1 MNHEISQLT
10 CPRQFK
16 FSKRYFWFGNE
27 AVSHEHLSNYLRGTE
42 PKIAQQN
49 AAWSSHTGKGLLY
62 MTKTEAEKS
71 HPQEIISL
79 ADATDLVKNAHDEFS
94 FKIHGEKHTFK
105 ATNDTE
111 RDAWYV
117 AIEKAIPEAK
127 ESKETVHGS
136 DKYQETIKH
145 LGK

>member
-1 MNHEISQLT
+1 
-10 CPRQFK
+10 
-16 FSKRYFWFGNE
+16 
-27 AVSHEHLSNYLRGTE
+27 
-42 PKIAQQN
+42 
-49 AAWSSHTGKGLLY
+49 

-79 ADATDLVKNAHDEFS
+79 ADVTDLVKNAHDEFS

-117 AIEKAIPEAK
+117 AIEKAVPEAK

-136 DKYQETIKH
+136 EKYQETIKH